1 MSVSLRVDINMKSYQ
16 KEFVEKS
23 GALVFSQ
30 LQYIFFPWEIGALGS
45 KFASAF

>member
-1 MSVSLRVDINMKSYQ
+1 MQSYQ

-30 LQYIFFPWEIGALGS
+30 FQYIVVFPGKLEL
-45 KFASAF
+45 